1 MVVVVRRSWLIFSI
15 LLMHCAVVQARELVC
30 LRSGFCLEAGSHLIS
45 DGTLLIQ
52 NGSGTMEFPADQ
64 VESILALPSL
74 AQPALTPAEISKKMV
89 PNVAASSE
97 QLLIDAAIREG
108 LEPEFVRSVA
118 MVESGL
124 KQNAKSPKGAMGLM
138 QLMPR
143 TAGELG
149 VDPLAADQN
158 ARGGA
163 AFLRQLL
170 LKYKG
175 DSALALAAYNAG
187 PGAVEKYRGVPPY
200 LETHRYIVKVL
211 REYSRQTAKATLPQ

>member
-1 MVVVVRRSWLIFSI
+1 MVVRRSWLIFLI
-15 LLMHCAVVQARELVC
+15 LVSCGTSLPARELVC
-30 LRSGFCLEAGSHLIS
+30 LRSGFCLEAASHLIS
-45 DGTLLIQ
+45 DSVLLIQ
-52 NGSGTMEFPADQ
+52 SGTGTLEFPADQ
-64 VESILALPSL
+64 VESIVTLPSL
-74 AQPALTPAEISKKMV
+74 EEAALATPPVSKKTAS
-89 PNVAASSE
+89 NIAATSE

-124 KQNAKSPKGAMGLM
+124 KQNATSPKGALGLM

-149 VDPLAADQN
+149 VDPTAADQN

-187 PGAVEKYRGVPPY
+187 PGAVDKYRGVPPY

-211 REYSRQTAKATLPQ
+211 REYSRQTAKASLAQ